1 MKFALPKYMQYCLG
15 FLAFMF
21 LLFGWYFLFFIL
33 LLVTVL
39 LLFFSRLTPP
49 HYQQD
54 LAYKDGIFYSPVNG
68 QVSSVDGNSVT
79 VVIPWWRSFGIYLPM
94 KSEIKNVI
102 YNEGNDHFRYFPI
115 KKSPE
120 SLTNVKYA
128 MVSFLSDLGEFSL
141 NFVKCPAGQLP
152 YFQVMAGDRGKALVM
167 IGHFVLGGTVIINLP
182 QEFNVKIKEKVKLS
196 AGETILAS
204 R

>member
-1 MKFALPKYMQYCLG
+1 MKFALPKYIHYFLG
-15 FLAFMF
+15 FLAFVF
-21 LLFGWYFLFFIL
+21 LLFGLYFLLFIL
-33 LLVTVL
+33 LLITAL

-68 QVSSVDGNSVT
+68 QVSSVNGNSIT

-102 YNEGNDHFRYFPI
+102 YNEGDDHFRYF
-115 KKSPE
+115 
-120 SLTNVKYA
+120 SLYKCDQNLADLKYA
-128 MVSFLSDLGEFSL
+128 MVSFLSDLGEYSL
-141 NFVKCPAGQLP
+141 NFIKCPAGQLP

-182 QEFNVKIKEKVKLS
+182 QNFNVKIKEKVKLS

>member
-1 MKFALPKYMQYCLG
+1 MKFALPKYMHYFLG
-15 FLAFMF
+15 FLAFM
-21 LLFGWYFLFFIL
+21 LFGWYFLFFIL
-33 LLVTVL
+33 LLVTLL

-68 QVSSVDGNSVT
+68 QVSSIDGNSIT

-102 YNEGNDHFRYFPI
+102 YNEGNDHFRYFSL
-115 KKSPE
+115 KKNAE
-120 SLTNVKYA
+120 SLSEIKYA
-128 MVSFLSDLGEFSL
+128 MVSFLSELGEFSL